1 MNRAACRFDK
11 ELLIYVC
18 RFLKELLQKDELVLS
33 HHKHYSDS
41 ATKMLKVVRG
51 ISLEERKRFFVSFL
65 KTVKL

>member
-1 MNRAACRFDK
+1 M
-11 ELLIYVC
+11 C

-51 ISLEERKRFFVSFL
+51 ISLEERKRFSVSFL